1 MVPPDFIAPAE
12 RSTVLTVETAPPLAE
27 DEVGAME
34 MRLSPRA
41 HATFRLLSELVENDP
56 PCLVFV
62 NSRNAAETVAQRLQ
76 SMAPQLNIGVHHGSL
91 AAETRQEMEANIR
104 NGALHALICT
114 SSLELG
120 IDVGSIRKIVQLES
134 PRSVDRM
141 LQRVGRADH
150 RIGGI
155 GRGHL
160 LAWETD
166 GIAESAVIAHRSHLG
181 FIEEVAWRN
190 RPYSIAANQIM
201 LMAHSFK
208 VVRIDDVHEIFS
220 QTEQFEDW
228 TRKDTENVLA
238 VLADR
243 WLLRYSIQ
251 PNETPWYRWPK
262 HLYLAAKEAIPD
274 GEQWP
279 DELPRYDVADE
290 DIPAEYKGMRM
301 PLPKQF
307 KDGWFASAGR
317 TRKWVEHHLSMIP
330 EIGRAHV

>member
-1 MVPPDFIAPAE
+1 
-12 RSTVLTVETAPPLAE
+12 
-27 DEVGAME
+27 
-34 MRLSPRA
+34 
-41 HATFRLLSELVENDP
+41 
-56 PCLVFV
+56 
-62 NSRNAAETVAQRLQ
+62 
-76 SMAPQLNIGVHHGSL
+76 
-91 AAETRQEMEANIR
+91 
-104 NGALHALICT
+104 
-114 SSLELG
+114 
-120 IDVGSIRKIVQLES
+120 
-134 PRSVDRM
+134 M

-181 FIEEVAWRN
+181 FIEDVAWRN

-290 DIPAEYKGMRM
+290 DIPTEYKGMRM

-330 EIGRAHV
+330 DKQSYRVRDVVTRRTIGNVDEAFVLELNGSGEEEDGRVRQFVMAGRT